1 MILIDYFVANFF
13 VSKCMNVTMCGILYT
28 CTHDVVHFTY
38 LLYVADC
45 HPLES
50 RNNFRLV
57 NVLNSHFCG
66 KNTMSGNGS
75 RYCRED
81 GS

>member
-1 MILIDYFVANFF
+1 MILIDHFVANFF
-13 VSKCMNVTMCGILYT
+13 MSKCMNVTMCGILYT
-28 CTHDVVHFTY
+28 CTHDVVLFAY
-38 LLYVADC
+38 FYVADC

-50 RNNFRLV
+50 RNNLRLV
-57 NVLNSHFCG
+57 HVLNSHFSG
-66 KNTMSGNGS
+66 KSTMSGNGS